1 MTAAAPCELAVS
13 AAAPKL
19 VTLGRISGV
28 FGVRG
33 WVKVVS
39 YTEPRSNVVEYAI
52 WTLRARGND
61 RVVEVETG
69 QDHGNQVVAKLRGV
83 DDRDRARELVG
94 AEILVERNRLP
105 PCAPGEFY
113 WVDLE
118 GLEVRTPGGE
128 VLGKVDHLLATGS
141 NDVLVVDGQQQRMI
155 PFLVGSVIQRV
166 DLEAG
171 YLVADWLAED

>member
-1 MTAAAPCELAVS
+1 VS
-13 AAAPKL
+13 AVARKL

-28 FGVRG
+28 FGVKG

-39 YTEPRSNVVEYAI
+39 YTEPRTNVVEYDVWI
-52 WTLRARGND
+52 LRSLGRD
-61 RVVEVETG
+61 LSVDVEEG
-69 QDHGNQVVAKLRGV
+69 QGHGGQIVAKLRGI

-94 AEILVERNRLP
+94 AEILVDRNRLP

-141 NDVLVVDGQQQRMI
+141 NDVLVLEGHPQRLI
-155 PFLVGSVIQRV
+155 PFLVGSVIRHV
-166 DLEAG
+166 DLDAG
-171 YLVADWLAED
+171 YLVADWVVED